1 MVLGIG
7 TDLIEIERIE
17 RSLERFGA
25 RFLDRIY
32 TPLEI
37 AYCQRKRH
45 GAAES
50 LAARF
55 AAKEAGA
62 KALGTGISRGV
73 QWTEIEVR
81 NLAGGRPTILWH
93 GRAAARAA
101 SMGVDTVHLSL
112 THSRAL
118 AMAVVIV
125 EGTSPIAKP
134 AETAAR
140 PASRGGEAAT

>member
-7 TDLIEIERIE
+7 TDLMEIERIE
-17 RSLERFGA
+17 HSLQRFGT

-32 TPLEI
+32 TPFEI
-37 AYCQRKRH
+37 SYCQRKRH
-45 GAAES
+45 NAAES
-50 LAARF
+50 FAARF

-81 NLAGGRPTILWH
+81 NLPGGRPTLLWH

-101 SMGVDTVHLSL
+101 AMGVEAVHLSL

-118 AMAVVIV
+118 AMAVVLV
-125 EGTSPIAKP
+125 EGTPP
-134 AETAAR
+134 T
-140 PASRGGEAAT
+140 GDHL

>member
-17 RSLERFGA
+17 HSLKRFGA

-32 TPLEI
+32 TPFEI
-37 AYCQRKRH
+37 SYCQRKRH

-50 LAARF
+50 FAARF

-81 NLAGGRPTILWH
+81 NLPGGRPTILWH
-93 GRAAARAA
+93 GRAADRAA
-101 SMGVDTVHLSL
+101 GMGVQTVHLSL

-118 AMAVVIV
+118 AMAVVLV
-125 EGTSPIAKP
+125 EGTPPGAQ
-134 AETAAR
+134 AR
-140 PASRGGEAAT
+140 

>member
-7 TDLIEIERIE
+7 TDLIEIDRIE
-17 RSLERFGA
+17 RSLARFGT
-25 RFLDRIY
+25 RFLERIY

-37 AYCQRKRH
+37 TYCQRKRS
-45 GAAES
+45 GATES
-50 LAARF
+50 FAARF

-81 NLAGGRPTILWH
+81 NLPGGQPTIRWH
-93 GRAAARAA
+93 GRAADRAA
-101 SMGVDTVHLSL
+101 ALGVQTVHLSL

-118 AMAVVIV
+118 AMAVVLI
-125 EGTSPIAKP
+125 EGAPVRLSDEKI
-134 AETAAR
+134 
-140 PASRGGEAAT
+140 G

>member
-7 TDLIEIERIE
+7 TDLIEIDRIE
-17 RSLERFGA
+17 RSLERFGP
-25 RFLDRIY
+25 RFLSRIY
-32 TPLEI
+32 TPFEI
-37 AYCQRKRH
+37 SYCQRKRH

-50 LAARF
+50 FAARF

-81 NLAGGRPTILWH
+81 NLRGGRPTLRGA
-93 GRAAARAA
+93 GRAADRAT
-101 SMGVDTVHLSL
+101 SMGVHSVHLSL

-118 AMAVVIV
+118 AMAVVLL
-125 EGTSPIAKP
+125 ESEPSS
-134 AETAAR
+134 
-140 PASRGGEAAT
+140 ASLP